1 MVTEFLLACIGIF
14 VVLIVISAFIAGRYD
29 DDDNDDQIL

>member
-1 MVTEFLLACIGIF
+1 MMTEFLLACIGIF
-14 VVLIVISAFIAGRYD
+14 VVLIVLSALIAGRYD

>member
-1 MVTEFLLACIGIF
+1 MTEFLLACIGIF
-14 VVLIVISAFIAGRYD
+14 VVLIVLSALIAGRYD